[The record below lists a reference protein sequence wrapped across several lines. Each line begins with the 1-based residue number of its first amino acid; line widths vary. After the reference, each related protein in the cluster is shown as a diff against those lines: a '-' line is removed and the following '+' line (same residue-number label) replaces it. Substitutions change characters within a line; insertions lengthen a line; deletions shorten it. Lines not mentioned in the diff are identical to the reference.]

1 MNFKHLHFSV
11 QKEHSCRTTNSQTA
25 FHAGPRRGESPPIGL
40 AWNNHPWKISLPAKW
55 WPWMGK
61 THPGKLSKAGK
72 WQERWYTL
80 GQRSQH
86 SNSPPLRHTAQ
97 KSSFSIG
104 AGGPFL
110 TTGARGMSLCSSGD
124 APSTSGDRCPARDVT
139 VTFLPPRLGAWV
151 VSGRLFWLTLGK
163 KRVWAIRAHH
173 QWVVE
178 GGKEKRCWQALS
190 RDLFQDYK
198 PAKPHS

>member
-1 MNFKHLHFSV
+1 MHRPAIHTGQGGEGAHLWV
-11 QKEHSCRTTNSQTA
+11 WPGLVTLGRPPASQATA
-25 FHAGPRRGESPPIGL
+25 LDGR
-40 AWNNHPWKISLPAKW
+40 
-55 WPWMGK
+55 

-110 TTGARGMSLCSSGD
+110 APGARGMSLCSSGD

-139 VTFLPPRLGAWV
+139 VTFLPPRLGAWMA
-151 VSGRLFWLTLGK
+151 SGRLF
-163 KRVWAIRAHH
+163 
-173 QWVVE
+173 
-178 GGKEKRCWQALS
+178 
-190 RDLFQDYK
+190 
-198 PAKPHS
+198 